1 MTFCTSIA
9 IEPITVQF
17 AKFFWL
23 HRSCFY
29 SYALVFS
36 HCGFGVHTNGPPQR
50 YDKYCTKS
58 AHIRIHMTV
67 RRYLTEELS
76 VSLFLRIS
84 KFFLTYSH
92 SRLVTEVQ
100 LYLSVVCDVC
110 IYEQLVFFDKSIE
123 PSPKN

>member
-1 MTFCTSIA
+1 
-9 IEPITVQF
+9 
-17 AKFFWL
+17 
-23 HRSCFY
+23 
-29 SYALVFS
+29 
-36 HCGFGVHTNGPPQR
+36 
-50 YDKYCTKS
+50 
-58 AHIRIHMTV
+58 
-67 RRYLTEELS
+67 

-123 PSPKN
+123 PPPGKLKIFYPLTVAREIVELFFPFCTSDLKKHTKYDRYRYVKLNTRI